1 MNARTPRRT
10 GVVRLVTRLVTN
22 LATRNDGQ
30 DLVEYALLTGIVSV
44 VALAGIPTASALG
57 NLYESWID
65 GVYALWETPP
75 PSGG

>member
-1 MNARTPRRT
+1 MNARMPRRT
-10 GVVRLVTRLVTN
+10 LVVRLVTRLVTG
-22 LATRNDGQ
+22 TEGQ

-65 GVYALWETPP
+65 SVYALWETPP